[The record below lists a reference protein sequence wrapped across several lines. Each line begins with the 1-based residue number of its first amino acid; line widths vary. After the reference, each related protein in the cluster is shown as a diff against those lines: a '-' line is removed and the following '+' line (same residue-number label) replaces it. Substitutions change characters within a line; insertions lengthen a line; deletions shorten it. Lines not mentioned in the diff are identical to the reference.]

1 MRRTCTHCKKAYK
14 PSAEE
19 LSFYTESGGKAK
31 TLVQMIAIGLYLL
44 PMEGVSTTV
53 DGLRWALMAVAVG
66 LTVVTGLD
74 YLVKALRPRSR
85 TV

>member
-1 MRRTCTHCKKAYK
+1 
-14 PSAEE
+14 
-19 LSFYTESGGKAK
+19 
-31 TLVQMIAIGLYLL
+31 MIAIGLYLL

-74 YLVKALRPRSR
+74 YLVKVLHPRSR